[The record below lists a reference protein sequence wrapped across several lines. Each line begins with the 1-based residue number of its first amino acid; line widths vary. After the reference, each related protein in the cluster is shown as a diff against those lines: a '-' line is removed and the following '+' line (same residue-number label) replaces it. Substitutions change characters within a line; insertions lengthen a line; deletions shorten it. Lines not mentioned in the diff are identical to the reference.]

1 MSGSDRGWEKL
12 LFEGEDL
19 GEGKN
24 RPLTPEQEKIL
35 WEIMQWNCRN
45 LHALGL
51 SEAQL
56 AVVLLG
62 HKNCPIDCKKALA
75 EALDFGIFSYLT
87 DEDFVSFQETLKYVP
102 SETMEKLLQENSSFF
117 LQLPFD
123 KKVFISFKYG
133 EELLSLDQVLTQEAI
148 QAASQE
154 EVASLFRGNVLYDLS
169 GSKYYENHQDLG
181 LFLCK
186 EFWAENMIA
195 LMNENCKSA
204 RDNKKY
210 DSPFTFYFD
219 LFVGAIKKKIFIS
232 DHLRQLITSDLKAS
246 YQHREEIIEVL
257 RDYLNIES
265 FYKDAWDKQDFNI
278 KRFYQSVV
286 PLCDYVSKNFEGESN
301 QE

>member
-1 MSGSDRGWEKL
+1 MSGLNEKWEEL
-12 LFEGEDL
+12 LLGGQDL
-19 GEGKN
+19 GEGENK
-24 RPLTPEQEKIL
+24 PLTPEQKKIL
-35 WEIMQWNCRN
+35 WELIENQYKD

-56 AVVLLG
+56 VAVLLG
-62 HKNCPIDCKKALA
+62 KKTCSTNHKKALA
-75 EALDFGIFSYLT
+75 KALDFDILSYLV
-87 DEDFVSFQETLKYVP
+87 DDDIVSFQNILRYVP
-102 SETMEKLLQENSSFF
+102 SETMEKLLQENPSFF
-117 LQLPFD
+117 LKLPFD
-123 KKVFISFKYG
+123 KRVFISFKYG

-148 QAASQE
+148 QKASQE

-169 GSKYYENHQDLG
+169 GSKYYKNHQDLG

-219 LFVGAIKKKIFIS
+219 LFVGAIKKKIFTS

-246 YQHREEIIEVL
+246 YQHRQEIIEVL

-286 PLCDYVSKNFEGESN
+286 PLYDYVSKGFEGESN
-301 QE
+301 